1 MASYCSVV
9 HYASTQ
15 IVCRMACLVS
25 GKQQRGY
32 DGAIDCKCNN
42 TSLALSMQ
50 VQSVLVELLLLLLPL
65 WSCSLGCCLGCGV
78 LLTVMPACRW
88 FLQVLPPPAWDVL
101 FREVE
106 RRLAAR
112 PGAVQHLIVLLP
124 VPIVYPKIPVTETML
139 GAISSESSCR
149 CRAPLCTSA
158 QLGLCTASTG
168 SPNHGQ
174 GPRLTVLCVKLA
186 VFSAEHSH

>member
-1 MASYCSVV
+1 
-9 HYASTQ
+9 
-15 IVCRMACLVS
+15 MACLVL

-50 VQSVLVELLLLLLPL
+50 VQSVLVELLLLLLLLPL

-139 GAISSESSCR
+139 GAISSESSLQVQGATLHISTVVGLVQGVNRFTKPWAGPKADGPVCEISSF
-149 CRAPLCTSA
+149 LC
-158 QLGLCTASTG
+158 
-168 SPNHGQ
+168 
-174 GPRLTVLCVKLA
+174 
-186 VFSAEHSH
+186 